1 MEVVDDRKVVE
12 EGLRIGRREVE
23 ESGKVG
29 R

>member
-1 MEVVDDRKVVE
+1 VEVVDDRRVVKG
-12 EGLRIGRREVE
+12 GLWIGRREVG

>member
-1 MEVVDDRKVVE
+1 MVEVVDDRRVVE
-12 EGLRIGRREVE
+12 GLWIGRREVG

>member
-1 MEVVDDRKVVE
+1 VEVVDDRRVVE
-12 EGLRIGRREVE
+12 EGLWIGRREVG

>member
-1 MEVVDDRKVVE
+1 VEVFDDRRIVE
-12 EGLRIGRREVE
+12 EGLWIGRREVG

>member
-1 MEVVDDRKVVE
+1 VEVVDDGRVVE